1 MTYIGLQIMYGMIFG
16 VITINCKKALLTD
29 GLSATF
35 EACDMLL
42 LLICYESHNP
52 KNIVI
57 MATIKAINGIDSNTS
72 NPITI

>member
-1 MTYIGLQIMYGMIFG
+1 
-16 VITINCKKALLTD
+16 
-29 GLSATF
+29 
-35 EACDMLL
+35 MLL

-72 NPITI
+72 NPITIMSPTKRRDINPIVYHLMYISTLLTSFRKTPQY